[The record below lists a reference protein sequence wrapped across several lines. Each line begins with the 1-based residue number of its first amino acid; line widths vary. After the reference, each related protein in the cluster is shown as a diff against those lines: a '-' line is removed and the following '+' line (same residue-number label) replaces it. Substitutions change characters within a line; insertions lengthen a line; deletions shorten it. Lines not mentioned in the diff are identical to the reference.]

1 MGIVRK
7 KAGII
12 GVGKVG
18 ATLAFY
24 LAVEHICDD
33 LLLIGRNAE
42 KIITQDYLEKV
53 VEMKRKRIFPGEEY
67 QEEQIAN
74 LTGDQICACISL
86 CVRQDHFDCGTRHV
100 GNGSYLRLMK
110 AFLYKTAQ

>member
-1 MGIVRK
+1 MK
-7 KAGII
+7 KHSGLF
-12 GVGKVG
+12 KF
-18 ATLAFY
+18 LYDHFY
-24 LAVEHICDD
+24 QEAYE
-33 LLLIGRNAE
+33 E

-53 VEMKRKRIFPGEEY
+53 DEMQRKRIFPGEEY

-110 AFLYKTAQ
+110 AFLEKTAK

>member
-42 KIITQDYLEKV
+42 KTEAEALDLQHSLGYS
-53 VEMKRKRIFPGEEY
+53 G
-67 QEEQIAN
+67 N
-74 LTGDQICACISL
+74 NISI
-86 CVRQDHFDCGTRHV
+86 RFRNYADCGDRDAIVRALAAPYHTGMTR
-100 GNGSYLRLMK
+100 SDMI
-110 AFLYKTAQ
+110 